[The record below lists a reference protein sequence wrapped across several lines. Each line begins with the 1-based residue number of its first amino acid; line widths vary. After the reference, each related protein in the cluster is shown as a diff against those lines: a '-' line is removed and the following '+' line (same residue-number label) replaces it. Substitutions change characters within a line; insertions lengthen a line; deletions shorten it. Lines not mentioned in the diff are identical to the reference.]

1 MHFSTTFAALVALSG
16 FTSAE
21 PNGWSKTKEAED
33 SPSKLD
39 DCGCWPIYQ
48 AMLKCQKLKFPEESA
63 EDCVCIPNPDG
74 WYGSMD
80 GCRTCL
86 SSNTNEDFFDNMAKL
101 VTQLFVSCTNAGG
114 AVYSDGNSICA
125 SNSFREACVSL
136 GTDGKPSWA
145 SFEQGD
151 VSGNGTYV
159 LDIEEYGAK
168 KGASTSVTTAKTAEK
183 TTATTA
189 ATDSADSTETET
201 ETEAAETTK
210 ADTKTETASVEA
222 AATTGT
228 SDASSA
234 AQTPTASSTTTPSS
248 GMKLAGAQAGAMGLI
263 VAVVI
268 GADDPEAGGKMGLLS
283 PQSAKSADFADPEPT
298 SPDSVLATS
307 MSQLSISS
315 DLAKRLLT
323 NGFVSDS
330 PDSIDMTEALIW
342 AVERKQ
348 MELLQELIGQ
358 GADVNLPA
366 KDGWTCLNLAA
377 KFANH
382 EILQVLLK
390 NGADVTGIGGKY
402 GLTALHW
409 AASVG
414 DSQGVEIL
422 ISHGSNADAQSTVGI
437 YALNLAANN
446 GCVKTIRALLE
457 ADASIHYLDHQ
468 GFSPLHEAC
477 RSGRDDAVQ
486 LLIERGADISM
497 KCRDGQTPL
506 HAAALAGQYK
516 IIKRLLE
523 YGADG
528 NEIDEDG
535 RSVLTYAVSANSV
548 PSAQALLDYGADIE
562 TRDNHE
568 QTPLIKAVRQNAIEM
583 ASLLLEHKANAE
595 AADDEGNRPLHL
607 AAERNFGQMTQLL
620 IEKGADIE
628 SRTDPKAKVHPYRK
642 EGLTPLLVAA
652 RSGRV
657 ETFHVLIDHG
667 ANPKASSSGYTGV
680 YMATIGLNKSLIR
693 FFVQNGVSV
702 DARTTHGENTALIRA
717 ARDGLPQ
724 VVSLLIKLG
733 ADVNASNNIGWTPL
747 HFAAETGYEDVV
759 KILLKA
765 GANATAESH
774 DGKRPRTISWENDH
788 RPVTIILDGSV
799 PISLDAQLHS
809 KALSLS
815 ALFYAARNGQLNKI
829 CQVLDE
835 GIDVNSVDADGR
847 SSLSMAAEHGLSE
860 IVHCLTGRNADVNLK
875 DNYGGS
881 PLWWASRYGNAMIVD
896 HLLNQ
901 GAHVD
906 SPDVDGQSPLSASSQ
921 YGHIKSIRL
930 LLEHGANPNS
940 STGYGKTPLLF
951 AVGNEQLDAVKLLLK
966 SGADINYK
974 SPEGDSALSLAEE
987 HGFGNIVEGLKAHP
1001 GLIMTKTKADDGD
1014 RSEGAVSRLMSSSE
1028 PSSDHS
1034 LKRHWMLIYAS
1045 RKGQIAMI
1053 KRLIQAGVDPNSSAT
1068 GRIPLYEA
1076 ASLGKS
1082 EAVAILVEHGAVVD
1096 LQDSSPSPLVTAA
1109 SHGYT
1114 STVKLLHSLGASL
1127 ETGYERGRTALTEAA
1142 EGGHEET
1149 ASLLL
1154 QLGAKTEVKDAI
1166 GRGPLWTATTN
1177 RHMNIVKLLVDYGAN
1192 IEAADHFGVIPL
1204 MVAVRNGDRKLT
1216 EFFLEKGSHMRP
1228 ESEHN
1233 YSPLC
1238 CAADNGDE
1246 AIVDLL
1252 LNHGADVNY
1261 FSDGKRTAL
1270 HISTIRGNS
1279 MVIKML
1285 IEAGA
1290 NVDLRDGDG
1299 RTALSLA
1306 KEGSHDA
1313 SMRLLCRASSLRRD
1327 SHRQQRK
1334 ADEVDLDKKDSYH
1347 YQPLMMENSTRIIE
1361 LYPGIPGDIL
1371 EFELEEAPLFSETP
1385 FEALSYEWQEK
1396 HGTIP
1401 VQCDGQKIF
1410 ITPNCKAA
1418 MEKLRLRD
1426 KSRYLWIDAICINQ
1440 ANDQE
1445 RNQQVSIMGDIYRAA
1460 QRVVM
1465 WLGEE
1470 TEPIKAA
1477 FEMLPTVAKAQCM
1490 LLLQVTG
1497 ELPGGVSTEG
1507 IDDPEKM
1514 LDSMFKEQSVMD
1526 AFRDLMQRTYWTR
1539 AWILPEI
1546 VIAGSRGIVMCGTQS
1561 CRWTTLQVGMPIYE
1575 YCNFGQP
1582 PVVFNSGLAGD
1593 LGPEVEMLFENV
1605 VFVLHTLEAT
1615 DPRDKIFASL
1625 GLVSQGR
1632 RTIGKKLVEA
1642 PVADYTMSVQQVFIH
1657 AARYL
1662 IDLGGAFWAW
1672 RLGIQRSTKK
1682 VDNLPS
1688 WVPDFNR
1695 RPELAEIN
1703 PFREIKTLY
1712 RLDIKENPVTTETTL
1727 WIGGCIVDKV
1737 VFKLTL
1743 TKDLEIS
1750 SILSLAVDV
1759 LAKTNRSIYDKYPIG
1774 EGFDVNTN
1782 IEDLETQKDAESLLM
1797 KSTNAMALF
1806 ATITDF
1812 RDTSNEN
1819 DDSMTAERILPL
1831 LTGYLI
1837 YTLSKNM
1844 DTPEVSK
1851 TAPDYAERFA
1861 ETWAKESDDA
1871 EAFIDFELDNLKLV
1885 EDVLREDRDLVYT
1898 ENGYYGLTNTGE
1910 AEVGMVVAMVGG
1922 DTALRLLRKKEDTT
1936 PFYEYV
1942 DMVFLNTMGQEVEN
1956 LERMYGK
1963 LNPERLE
1970 IR

>member
-1 MHFSTTFAALVALSG
+1 M
-16 FTSAE
+16 
-21 PNGWSKTKEAED
+21 
-33 SPSKLD
+33 
-39 DCGCWPIYQ
+39 
-48 AMLKCQKLKFPEESA
+48 
-63 EDCVCIPNPDG
+63 
-74 WYGSMD
+74 
-80 GCRTCL
+80 
-86 SSNTNEDFFDNMAKL
+86 
-101 VTQLFVSCTNAGG
+101 
-114 AVYSDGNSICA
+114 
-125 SNSFREACVSL
+125 
-136 GTDGKPSWA
+136 
-145 SFEQGD
+145 
-151 VSGNGTYV
+151 V
-159 LDIEEYGAK
+159 L
-168 KGASTSVTTAKTAEK
+168 
-183 TTATTA
+183 
-189 ATDSADSTETET
+189 
-201 ETEAAETTK
+201 
-210 ADTKTETASVEA
+210 
-222 AATTGT
+222 
-228 SDASSA
+228 
-234 AQTPTASSTTTPSS
+234 
-248 GMKLAGAQAGAMGLI
+248 
-263 VAVVI
+263 
-268 GADDPEAGGKMGLLS
+268 DDPEAGGKMELLS
-283 PQSAKSADFADPEPT
+283 PESAKGVDLAGPEPE
-298 SPDSVLATS
+298 SPDSLLATS

-315 DLAKRLLT
+315 DLAKRLLR

-330 PDSIDMTEALIW
+330 LDSIDMTEAIVW
-342 AVERKQ
+342 TVERKQ
-348 MELLQELIGQ
+348 MELLQELISQ

-366 KDGWTCLNLAA
+366 EDGWTCLNLAA
-377 KFANH
+377 DTANH

-390 NGADVTGIGGKY
+390 NGADVDGISGKY

-409 AASVG
+409 AADVG

-422 ISHGSNADAQSTVGI
+422 ISHGSNVDAQSTIGS
-437 YALNLAANN
+437 YPLHLAANN

-457 ADASIHYLDHQ
+457 ADASIQCFDHK

-477 RSGRDDAVQ
+477 RRGHDDAVQ
-486 LLIERGADISM
+486 LLIERGADVSI
-497 KCRDGQTPL
+497 KCKQGQAPI
-506 HAAALAGQYK
+506 HAAALTGQYK
-516 IIKRLLE
+516 IIKKLLE

-528 NEIDEDG
+528 NATTENG
-535 RSVLTYAVSANSV
+535 RSVLAYTVSANSV
-548 PSAQALLDYGADIE
+548 PSAQTLLDHGADIE
-562 TRDNHE
+562 TRDNNDN
-568 QTPLIKAVRQNAIEM
+568 TPLLVAVLCNAIEM
-583 ASLLLEHKANAE
+583 ASFLLEHDANVE
-595 AADDEGNRPLHL
+595 AADD
-607 AAERNFGQMTQLL
+607 
-620 IEKGADIE
+620 
-628 SRTDPKAKVHPYRK
+628 
-642 EGLTPLLVAA
+642 
-652 RSGRV
+652 
-657 ETFHVLIDHG
+657 
-667 ANPKASSSGYTGV
+667 
-680 YMATIGLNKSLIR
+680 
-693 FFVQNGVSV
+693 NGVSI
-702 DARTTHGENTALIRA
+702 DARTTHDENTALIRA
-717 ARDGLPQ
+717 VRDGYPQ
-724 VVSLLIKLG
+724 IVSLLIKLG

-747 HFAAETGYEDVV
+747 HFAAETGFEDVV
-759 KILLKA
+759 EILLKA

-774 DGKRPRTISWENDH
+774 DGKRPRTISWENNH
-788 RPVTIILDGSV
+788 HSVTTILDGSV

-809 KALSLS
+809 KALRLS
-815 ALFYAARNGQLNKI
+815 ALFYAARNGHLNKI

-835 GIDVNSVDADGR
+835 GIDVNSLDADGR
-847 SSLSMAAEHGLSE
+847 SSLSMAAEHGWND
-860 IVHCLTGRNADVNLK
+860 IVQCLTGRNADANLK

-881 PLWWASRYGNAMIVD
+881 PLWWASRYGHANIVD

-906 SPDVDGQSPLSASSQ
+906 SPDADEQSPLSASSQ
-921 YGHIKSIRL
+921 YGHVETIKL

-940 STGYGKTPLLF
+940 STGYGKSPLLF
-951 AVGNEQLDAVKLLLK
+951 AVENEHLDAVKLLLE

-987 HGFGNIVEGLKAHP
+987 HGLGNIVEVLKAHP
-1001 GLIMTKTKADDGD
+1001 SLIMIKTKADDGD
-1014 RSEGAVSRLMSSSE
+1014 RSEGAVSPPMSSTE
-1028 PSSDHS
+1028 RSSDPS

-1096 LQDSSPSPLVTAA
+1096 PEESSRSPLVTAA
-1109 SHGYT
+1109 FYGYT

-1127 ETGYERGRTALTEAA
+1127 ETGYQRGRTALTEAA

-1149 ASLLL
+1149 TSLLL
-1154 QLGAKTEVKDAI
+1154 QLGVKTEVKDGI
-1166 GRGPLWTATTN
+1166 GRGPLWTATMN

-1192 IEAADHFGVIPL
+1192 IEAADHFGLTPL

-1216 EFFLEKGSHMRP
+1216 EFFLKKGSQMRP
-1228 ESEHN
+1228 ESEQN

-1238 CAADNGDE
+1238 YAAANGDE
-1246 AIVDLL
+1246 GIVNLL
-1252 LNHGADVNY
+1252 LDHGADVNY

-1270 HISTIRGNS
+1270 HIATIRGNL
-1279 MVIKML
+1279 MVMKML

-1306 KEGSHDA
+1306 KEGSNDA

-1334 ADEVDLDKKDSYH
+1334 ADEVDFDKKGSYH
-1347 YQPLMMENSTRIIE
+1347 YQPLMMKNSTRIIE
-1361 LYPGIPGDIL
+1361 LYPGVPGDIL
-1371 EFELEEAPLFSETP
+1371 EFELEEVPLFSATP
-1385 FEALSYEWQEK
+1385 FEALSYEWQERY
-1396 HGTIP
+1396 GTIP

-1440 ANDQE
+1440 TNEQE
-1445 RNQQVSIMGDIYRAA
+1445 RNQQVAIMGNIYRAA

-1470 TEPIKAA
+1470 TETIRAA

-1490 LLLQVTG
+1490 LLQAVG
-1497 ELPGGVSTEG
+1497 EFPGGEMTTEG
-1507 IDDPEKM
+1507 VEDPKKM
-1514 LDSMFKEQSVMD
+1514 LESMFKEQSAMD
-1526 AFRDLMQRTYWTR
+1526 AFWDLMQRTYWTR

-1546 VIAGSRGIVMCGTQS
+1546 VIAGSRGIVMCGNQS
-1561 CRWTTLQVGMPIYE
+1561 CEWTTLQLGMPIYE

-1582 PVVFNSGLAGD
+1582 PMIFNSGLVGD
-1593 LGPEVEMLFENV
+1593 MGPEAEMLFEDV
-1605 VFVLHTLEAT
+1605 VFVLHTLQAT

-1642 PVADYTMSVQQVFIH
+1642 PIADYTMSVQQVFIH

-1695 RPELAEIN
+1695 RLAFAEIN
-1703 PFREIKTLY
+1703 PFREIKTSY
-1712 RLDIKENPVTTETTL
+1712 RLDIKEDPVTTETTL

-1750 SILSLAVDV
+1750 AILSLAADV
-1759 LAKTNRSIYDKYPIG
+1759 LAKTNRSIYGKYPIG
-1774 EGFDVNTN
+1774 EGFDVNSN
-1782 IEDLETQKDAESLLM
+1782 IEDLEKQKDTESLLM

-1806 ATITDF
+1806 TTITNSS
-1812 RDTSNEN
+1812 DTSNE
-1819 DDSMTAERILPL
+1819 DDNGTIPEKVLPL

-1844 DTPEVSK
+1844 DTPELSK
-1851 TAPDYAERFA
+1851 TAPNYVERFA
-1861 ETWAKESDDA
+1861 ETWAKGCDDA
-1871 EAFIDFELDNLKLV
+1871 EAFIDFELDNLELV

-1898 ENGYYGLTNTGE
+1898 ENGYFGLTNTGE

-1922 DTALRLLRKKEDTT
+1922 DTTLRLLRKKEDTT
-1936 PFYEYV
+1936 PFYEYA

-1963 LNPERLE
+1963 LSPERLE